1 MIVEIPQLYW
11 VLFFHEKKILIGRA
25 ACPDGEI
32 SAFGA
37 PSWLS
42 LFPARFNAK
51 TGCTRRGLRVTM
63 TGMGWQTTGDV
74 AEFLAA
80 AGEYLTR
87 ERARNTVILTV
98 SEQLRVN
105 RATSSWP
112 AGANESH
119 GPAIRPLFGW

>member
-1 MIVEIPQLYW
+1 
-11 VLFFHEKKILIGRA
+11 
-25 ACPDGEI
+25 
-32 SAFGA
+32 
-37 PSWLS
+37 
-42 LFPARFNAK
+42 
-51 TGCTRRGLRVTM
+51 M

-105 RATSSWP
+105 RAMYSLP
-112 AGANESH
+112 AGASESH
-119 GPAIRPLFGW
+119 GTAIRPLFGWWTGQAGRRPSSAGCGSTG